1 MDAKGEGM
9 TESKGKLLIIADLFF
24 FAKLLEGAKVLG
36 YEATGAGN
44 LEIARRRLEENQ
56 FIAALV
62 SMSKPG
68 FDWERFI
75 IEVKSGELAET
86 LPILA
91 FGSHVNVEAF
101 KRAKELGADIVA
113 ANSRVA
119 SELPYLIGA
128 LTDYA

>member
-1 MDAKGEGM
+1 M

-44 LEIARRRLEENQ
+44 LEIARRRLKENE

-62 SMSKPG
+62 SMDKDG
-68 FDWERFI
+68 FDWVGFI
-75 IEVKSGELAET
+75 EEVKSGPLADT
-86 LPILA
+86 LPLLA
-91 FGSHVNVEAF
+91 FGSHMNVEAF
-101 KRAKELGADIVA
+101 QKAKELGVDMVA
-113 ANSRVA
+113 SNSRVA

>member
-1 MDAKGEGM
+1 MNAS
-9 TESKGKLLIIADLFF
+9 ESRGKLLIIADLFF

-44 LEIARRRLEENQ
+44 LDIARKRLEENR

-62 SMSKPG
+62 SMDKEG
-68 FDWERFI
+68 FDWQAFI
-75 IEVKSGELAET
+75 QEVKAGPMAET

-101 KRAKELGADIVA
+101 KTAKRLGADMTA
-113 ANSRVA
+113 SNSRVA
-119 SELPYLIGA
+119 SEFPYLIGS
-128 LTDYA
+128 LTEYS